1 MTRLGY
7 GPDKRLAIK
16 VAARNI
22 PTYRDPAVILIDQLP
37 GAGSVGG
44 RARQPRGKRSRGR
57 RGHRRSPPRQSRA
70 RRTVVRAGRR
80 RNRRQPRPHQRVV
93 DRGGNQCI
101 SGPTVL
107 TARSKMFS
115 IYRIRWRRA
124 SRGSSSRNC
133 RRPRPPVRR
142 AAGPAISALTISICA
157 PMRCPLPT
165 SYGRRWRC
173 LRRPSPATR
182 ITAPPLGLRLPTS
195 DRKPQRPPIAETKPH
210 GDGG

>member
-57 RGHRRSPPRQSRA
+57 RGHRRSPPRRSRA

-93 DRGGNQCI
+93 DRGGNRCI
-101 SGPTVL
+101 SGPTAL

-142 AAGPAISALTISICA
+142 AAGPAISAAYDLYLRAYAMSFTYQLRQALALLEEAIARDPHYGPRPWACGCQPLTANLNA
-157 PMRCPLPT
+157 P
-165 SYGRRWRC
+165 
-173 LRRPSPATR
+173 
-182 ITAPPLGLRLPTS
+182 
-195 DRKPQRPPIAETKPH
+195 Q
-210 GDGG
+210 